1 MSHCLFRLFCFLSAP
16 LAVAFFFCSND
27 SIAQTSSSITPGNT
41 EAGINVTAFDPLSDV
56 RFSVPGGFLELPP
69 DSPLFQQS
77 ETEAV
82 RHGRLL
88 KLYLP
93 RHLASQY
100 RSGSPDAVTRQVL
113 VCALENQLSPLN
125 DKEKELLA
133 RSAEG
138 FFIGFSRIPHSRTD
152 TPAQTEENRA
162 QALASSLKTG
172 SPLLVESMRT
182 SSAYLHTSLIHFSMS
197 SSQKSEKQ
205 ERVWLPCAL
214 ALAAVPVKDTMLFIT
229 VSSLLGQDSAESHL
243 TWVKET
249 ATTFADAIVKANA
262 PKKKKQAPR

>member
-1 MSHCLFRLFCFLSAP
+1 MSHCLFRQLRVLSIIL
-16 LAVAFFFCSND
+16 LAAVFFCPND
-27 SIAQTSSSITPGNT
+27 GIARDTP
-41 EAGINVTAFDPLSDV
+41 AGAPDSTKAGTPIADFDPLSNV
-56 RFSVPGGFLELPP
+56 RFSAPGGFLELSP

-77 ETEAV
+77 AAEAV

-113 VCALENQLSPLN
+113 VCTLENQPFPLL

-133 RSAEG
+133 RSVEG
-138 FFIGFSRIPHSRTD
+138 FFAGFSRIPHSRTD
-152 TPAQTEENRA
+152 TPAQAEENRA
-162 QALASSLKTG
+162 LALSISLKKG
-172 SPLLVESMRT
+172 SPLLVDSMRT
-182 SSAYLHTSLIHFSMS
+182 PSAYLHTCLIHFSMT
-197 SSQKSEKQ
+197 SSQKAEKQ
-205 ERVWLPCAL
+205 ERAWLPCAL

-249 ATTFADAIVKANA
+249 ASFFADAIAKANA
-262 PKKKKQAPR
+262 PEKKK

>member
-1 MSHCLFRLFCFLSAP
+1 MSHCLFRLFRFLCIP
-16 LAVAFFFCSND
+16 LLAAVFFCPND
-27 SIAQTSSSITPGNT
+27 GVARNTSTISLDGT
-41 EAGINVTAFDPLSDV
+41 EAGTTMAAFDPLANV
-56 RFSVPGGFLELPP
+56 RFSAPGGFLELSP

-77 ETEAV
+77 AAEAV

-100 RSGSPDAVTRQVL
+100 RSGSPDSVTRQVL
-113 VCALENQLSPLN
+113 ICALENQPYPLH

-138 FFIGFSRIPHSRTD
+138 FFVGFSRIPHSRTD
-152 TPAQTEENRA
+152 TPAQAEENRA
-162 QALASSLKTG
+162 RSLNLSLEKG
-172 SPLLVESMRT
+172 SPLLVDSMRT
-182 SSAYLHTSLIHFSMS
+182 PSAYLHTCLIHFSMNS
-197 SSQKSEKQ
+197 LQKSEKQ
-205 ERVWLPCAL
+205 ERAWLPCAL

-229 VSSLLGQDSAESHL
+229 ASSLLGQDSAESHL

-249 ATTFADAIVKANA
+249 ASSFADAITRANA
-262 PKKKKQAPR
+262 PEKKK

>member
-1 MSHCLFRLFCFLSAP
+1 
-16 LAVAFFFCSND
+16 AVFFCPND
-27 SIAQTSSSITPGNT
+27 GMAQNSPAISPDGT
-41 EAGINVTAFDPLSDV
+41 EASVTLAAFDPLANV
-56 RFSVPGGFLELPP
+56 LFAAPREFQELSP

-77 ETEAV
+77 AAEAV

-113 VCALENQLSPLN
+113 VCALKNQTSPLL

-138 FFIGFSRIPHSRTD
+138 FFVGFSRIPHSRTD
-152 TPAQTEENRA
+152 TPAQSEENRA
-162 QALASSLKTG
+162 RALSISLEKG
-172 SPLLVESMRT
+172 SPLLVESVRT
-182 SSAYLHTSLIHFSMS
+182 SSAYLHTCLIHFSMT
-197 SSQKSEKQ
+197 SSQKTEKQ
-205 ERVWLPCAL
+205 ERAWLPCAL

-249 ATTFADAIVKANA
+249 ASTFADAIVKANA
-262 PKKKKQAPR
+262 PEKKK